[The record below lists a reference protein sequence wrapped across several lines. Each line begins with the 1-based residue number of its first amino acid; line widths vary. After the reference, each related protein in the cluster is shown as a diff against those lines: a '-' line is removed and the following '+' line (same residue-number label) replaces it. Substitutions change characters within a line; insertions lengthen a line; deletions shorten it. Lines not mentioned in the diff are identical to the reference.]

1 VPLHFTREEF
11 AQRRQRAC
19 AALADAGL
27 DGVVLFRQESL
38 YWLTGYDSF
47 GYVYFQCGWL
57 GADGRMALLVRVPDL
72 RQARYTSLVDDVR
85 TWTDGDGARPEAAL
99 RDLLA
104 GYGAAGMRVGVEY
117 DAYGLTAAGG
127 RRLDAALDGFCRAE
141 DASGLVTRL
150 RLVKSAAEIACAR
163 EAAGHADAALA
174 AALPLLR
181 PGTFE
186 GDLFAAMHG
195 AVYRRGGDDPANEF
209 IIGSGPAAL
218 LSRYQT
224 GRRTLGADDQVTLEF
239 AGVARHYHACLMRTY
254 KVGTPPLARQ
264 RDLHAVALDALAACE
279 ARARPGATFGA
290 VFEAYRATCDAAGM
304 AAHRYAAC
312 GYSLGATFAPNWMD
326 WPMFYAGNPVV
337 LAPGMVVFLHM
348 ILMDSDAGVAACPGR
363 TVLVTEGGCEPLS
376 AMPLTL
382 TPEEALP

>member
-1 VPLHFTREEF
+1 MPLHFSREEF
-11 AQRRQRAC
+11 AERRERAC
-19 AALADAGL
+19 AALVDAGL
-27 DGVVLFRQESL
+27 DGLVMFRQESL

-72 RQARYTSLVDDVR
+72 RQARYTSVVNDVR
-85 TWTDGDGARPEAAL
+85 TWTDGEGARPETAL

-104 GYGAAGMRVGVEY
+104 QYGAQGRRIGVEY

-141 DASGLVTRL
+141 DASRLITRL
-150 RLVKSAAEIACAR
+150 RLVKSPAEIAYAR

-195 AVYRRGGDDPANEF
+195 AIYARGGDDPANEF

-224 GRRTLGADDQVTLEF
+224 GRRTLGEDDQVTLEF
-239 AGVARHYHACLMRTY
+239 AGVARHYHACLMRTI
-254 KVGTPPLARQ
+254 KVGAPPGARQ
-264 RDLHAVALDALAACE
+264 RSLHAAALDALAACE
-279 ARARPGATFGA
+279 ERARPGRSFGD
-290 VFEAYRATCDAAGM
+290 VFEAYRAACDAAGL
-304 AAHRYAAC
+304 AEHRYAAC

-326 WPMFYAGNPVV
+326 WPMLYAGNPVL
-337 LAPGMVVFLHM
+337 LAPGMVIFLHM

-363 TVLVTEGGCEPLS
+363 TVLITETGCEPLS
-376 AMPLTL
+376 AAPI
-382 TPEEALP
+382 ALVPDN